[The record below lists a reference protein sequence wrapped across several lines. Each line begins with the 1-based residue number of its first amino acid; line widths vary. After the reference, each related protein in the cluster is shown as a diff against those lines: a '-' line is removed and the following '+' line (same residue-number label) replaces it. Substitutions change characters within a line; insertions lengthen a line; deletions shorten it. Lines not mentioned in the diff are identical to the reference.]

1 MKVYFNAKDV
11 ELKTEEH
18 QETQLTKKQ
27 VEKIKLYA
35 KAKTLQLINQNK
47 IK

>member
-35 KAKTLQLINQNK
+35 KAKTINYINNLK
-47 IK
+47 KK

>member
-1 MKVYFNAKDV
+1 MKVYFNAKDI
-11 ELKTEEH
+11 ELKTDEN

-35 KAKTLQLINQNK
+35 KARTIQLIKNK
-47 IK
+47 RK

>member
-18 QETQLTKKQ
+18 QETHLTKKQ
-27 VEKIKLYA
+27 VEKIQLWA
-35 KAKTLQLINQNK
+35 KAKTIQLIKNK
-47 IK
+47 SK

>member
-35 KAKTLQLINQNK
+35 KARTIQLIKNK
-47 IK
+47 RK